1 MTDENRAKI
10 REALTW
16 MDHFAK
22 RQCDGTIEHVANE
35 ALDALVLLDAEDT
48 PSVPI
53 FEEAADRAIKFEKQ
67 FTKNLDPVI
76 SDAYFAEL
84 RAAIIGKGG
93 MT

>member
-1 MTDENRAKI
+1 MTDEARAEI
-10 REALTW
+10 RKHIQVAMHFGTSDSRVWLNKVLAL
-16 MDHFAK
+16 
-22 RQCDGTIEHVANE
+22 I
-35 ALDALVLLDAEDT
+35 DAEDT

-53 FEEAADRAIKFEKQ
+53 YEEAADRAIKFEKQ